1 MEKQITAAAL
11 VLSVAGIGY
20 LKAQQLERM
29 AERAV
34 LEAEAAVLAEAQAA
48 ENADAE
54 SRVHFELPHDRDAQ
68 TSDMDI
74 VLDGADSHD
83 AERDSLTF
91 AWVQTEGPDVQLR
104 EEIPGRSSFTATPGK
119 YTFELTVTDVYGG
132 TATQQTKVA
141 VHPEPNAAPQVEVS
155 VYAREIGLEP

>member
-20 LKAQQLERM
+20 LKAQQMERM

-34 LEAEAAVLAEAQAA
+34 LDAEAADAA
-48 ENADAE
+48 

-74 VLDGADSHD
+74 VLDGGDSHD

-104 EEIPGRSSFTATPGK
+104 EEVPGRSSFTATPGK

-132 TATQQTKVA
+132 TATQQAKVA
-141 VHPEPNAAPQVEVS
+141 VHPEPNAAPQAEVS

>member
-20 LKAQQLERM
+20 LKAQQMERM

-34 LEAEAAVLAEAQAA
+34 LDAEAADAA
-48 ENADAE
+48 

-74 VLDGADSHD
+74 VLDGGDSHD

-104 EEIPGRSSFTATPGK
+104 EEVPGRSSFTATPGK
-119 YTFELTVTDVYGG
+119 YTFELTVPDVYGG
-132 TATQQTKVA
+132 TAKQQAKVA
-141 VHPEPNAAPQVEVS
+141 VHPEPNAAPQAEVS

>member
-20 LKAQQLERM
+20 LKAQQMERM

-34 LEAEAAVLAEAQAA
+34 LDAEAADAA
-48 ENADAE
+48 

-104 EEIPGRSSFTATPGK
+104 EEVPGRSSFTATPGK

-132 TATQQTKVA
+132 TATQQAKVA
-141 VHPEPNAAPQVEVS
+141 VHPEPNAAPQAEVS
-155 VYAREIGLEP
+155 VYAKEIGLEP

>member
-20 LKAQQLERM
+20 LKAQQMERM

-34 LEAEAAVLAEAQAA
+34 LDAEA
-48 ENADAE
+48 ADAE

-74 VLDGADSHD
+74 VLDGADSYD

-132 TATQQTKVA
+132 TATQQAKVA
-141 VHPEPNAAPQVEVS
+141 VHPEPNAAPQAEVS

>member
-20 LKAQQLERM
+20 LKAQQMERM

-34 LEAEAAVLAEAQAA
+34 LDAEAAVVAEAQAA
-48 ENADAE
+48 ENADARAVCTL
-54 SRVHFELPHDRDAQ
+54 SCRTTATQQ

-74 VLDGADSHD
+74 VLDGADSYD

-91 AWVQTEGPDVQLR
+91 AWVQTKALTSNCERKSLAVR
-104 EEIPGRSSFTATPGK
+104 RSRRRRANTRS
-119 YTFELTVTDVYGG
+119 
-132 TATQQTKVA
+132 
-141 VHPEPNAAPQVEVS
+141 N
-155 VYAREIGLEP
+155 

>member
-20 LKAQQLERM
+20 LKAQQMERM

-34 LEAEAAVLAEAQAA
+34 LDAEAADAA
-48 ENADAE
+48 

-74 VLDGADSHD
+74 VLDGGDSHD

-104 EEIPGRSSFTATPGK
+104 EEVPGRSSFTATPGK

-132 TATQQTKVA
+132 TAKQQAKVA
-141 VHPEPNAAPQVEVS
+141 VHPEPNAAPQAEVS

>member
-20 LKAQQLERM
+20 LKAQQMERM

-34 LEAEAAVLAEAQAA
+34 LDAEAADVA
-48 ENADAE
+48 

-104 EEIPGRSSFTATPGK
+104 EEVPGRSSFTATPGK

-132 TATQQTKVA
+132 TATQQAKVA
-141 VHPEPNAAPQVEVS
+141 VHPEPNAAPQAEVS

>member
-20 LKAQQLERM
+20 LKAQQMERM
-29 AERAV
+29 AERAAWD
-34 LEAEAAVLAEAQAA
+34 AEAADAA
-48 ENADAE
+48 

-104 EEIPGRSSFTATPGK
+104 EEVPGRSSFTATPGK

-132 TATQQTKVA
+132 TATQQAKVA
-141 VHPEPNAAPQVEVS
+141 VHPEPNAAPQAEVS
-155 VYAREIGLEP
+155 VYAKEIGLEP